1 MDDLATSLIRGL
13 KEEATETQVNLEEAC
28 NKMLGDLKTKNPCLM
43 DVHVEKLNDV
53 DITILHDNNSNE
65 SKSWKEYHNQWHN
78 RLIGQVSSAL
88 EKHLN
93 QSVNESDLKKYLW
106 IERKD
111 KNNQLNGIYHAPK
124 EEIDKIRRDW
134 DDFRVKTVK
143 ETRDMFI
150 QSINE
155 QAQRIGQPIVPDIR
169 ITIVFPTSSTTN
181 VLIYHAEAGVLQMD
195 CIYRL
200 PSVTLDT
207 NVVIDMKRGKMLAPA
222 ELYKKY
228 PMDLAVTQRI
238 RDDLLL
244 NPSDEQ
250 FLRDNNIRKIPAIMR
265 CCYDSTSKRFLLN
278 PEFDKPGCT
287 EFFKMAESIIDGLKK
302 NGENPPGYLDWD
314 HLHAHYMSGRD
325 IFVTEDKEIL
335 KAGCPLKELGIRVMT
350 FEEFLRLIKNN
361 GILLCIK
368 NLQNSKTQSIQ
379 MQIEEREGANHL
391 AGYDYVI
398 ALNDHKLRDEV

>member
-28 NKMLGDLKTKNPCLM
+28 NKMLSDLKTKNPCLM

-53 DITILHDNNSNE
+53 DITILFGDNSDE

-93 QSVNESDLKKYLW
+93 QPVDDSDLKKYLW

-134 DDFRVKTVK
+134 EDFQVKTVK
-143 ETRDMFI
+143 KTRDLFI

-155 QAQRIGQPIVPDIR
+155 QAQRIGQPILPDIR

-181 VLIYHAEAGVLQMD
+181 VLIYHAEDGLPKMD
-195 CIYRL
+195 CIYHL

-207 NVVIDMKRGKMLAPA
+207 NVIIDMQRGKMLAPA
-222 ELYKKY
+222 ELYKKC
-228 PMDLAVTQRI
+228 PMDLAVSHRI
-238 RDDLLL
+238 RDDLRL
-244 NPSDEQ
+244 NPFDEQ
-250 FLRDNNIRKIPAIMR
+250 FLTGNNIRKIPAIMR
-265 CCYDSTSKRFLLN
+265 CCYDSKSGRFLLN
-278 PEFDKPGCT
+278 PEFDKPGST
-287 EFFKMAESIIDGLKK
+287 EFLKMTESTIDGLRKA
-302 NGENPPGYLDWD
+302 GGNPPEYLDWD
-314 HLHAHYMSGRD
+314 HLHAHYMSDRD
-325 IFVTEDKEIL
+325 IFVTEDKAIL
-335 KAGCPLKELGIRVMT
+335 NVGPQLKELGIRVMS
-350 FEEFLRLIKNN
+350 FEEFVGLIENN
-361 GILLCIK
+361 GILLRIK
-368 NLQNSKTQSIQ
+368 NLEDSKTQSIQ
-379 MQIEEREGANHL
+379 IQIGAFKRESL
-391 AGYDYVI
+391 YPI
-398 ALNDHKLRDEV
+398 PMELL